1 MKTRKLLTALL
12 GAAAILMVLTLLCPV
27 RADAADLDRILK
39 YEITVD
45 VNENATLDME
55 YYIDWKVLDST
66 SEGPLEW
73 VRIGIPN
80 SKYVSIEPLTD
91 NIKSIKYDKDGGL
104 SCVRIDFKN
113 KYYKDDV
120 VNFGFKLVQDY
131 MYSVDLRTDGETV
144 YQFTPGWFDDIIVD
158 ELVIRWNNENALSRS
173 PACSVEDGYNVWTKS
188 LRKGERFDVEVVY
201 PNDAYGFDISKS
213 IESGDDTRS
222 AGDIVASIIGGL
234 VCCVF
239 PVLVLIGVIISAVN
253 KYKGGSGFT
262 TATKKTVKRTKV
274 EYYPI
279 CEGCGAPRPEGQ
291 ETCEYCGRSFIKSEE
306 VLEEKDIPAEES
318 DLKNKTES
326 GLFRFASS
334 PNTFMRVN
342 VISVPVARRSAS
354 FLSSLFSSSGSS
366 GSGSS
371 RSSSCAHSSCAC
383 ACACACAGGGRA
395 GCTVKDFYNT
405 DLKLRQLEKACK
417 K

>member
-1 MKTRKLLTALL
+1 MKTRKLLTVLL
-12 GAAAILMVLTLLCPV
+12 CAAAMLLVLTLLYPV
-27 RADAADLDRILK
+27 RANAADLDRILK

-45 VNENATLDME
+45 VNEDATLTML
-55 YYIDWKVLDST
+55 YHIDWKVLDST

-73 VRIGIPN
+73 VKIGIPN
-80 SKYVSIEPLTD
+80 NRYVSYQGLTG
-91 NIKSIKYDKDGGL
+91 NIASIGYLRDGGSYL
-104 SCVRIDFKN
+104 RIDFDR
-113 KYYKDDV
+113 KYYKDEV
-120 VNFGFKLVQDY
+120 VSFEFELVQDY
-131 MYSVDLRTDGETV
+131 MYSVDLFEDGETV
-144 YQFTPGWFDDIIVD
+144 YQFTPGWFTDAAVD
-158 ELVIRWNNENALSRS
+158 ELIIRWNNAKAESWY
-173 PACSVEDGYNVWTKS
+173 PACETDGAYNVWRTS
-188 LRKGERFDVEVVY
+188 LAKGERYQVQVTY
-201 PNDAYGFDISKS
+201 PNDAYGFDISKT

-222 AGDIVASIIGGL
+222 AGDVVAMIVGGL
-234 VCCVF
+234 CCCIM
-239 PVLVLIGVIISAVN
+239 PVLVILGMILSAVA
-253 KYKGGSGFT
+253 KYKSASGFS
-262 TATKKTVKRTKV
+262 TATKKTIKRTKV

-318 DLKNKTES
+318 ELKNKTES

-354 FLSSLFSSSGSS
+354 ILSSLFSSSGSS
-366 GSGSS
+366 GSSGS
-371 RSSSCAHSSCAC
+371 RSSCAHSSCAC